1 MKKEALNT
9 RIRKGDLV
17 RVISGKEKGKEGNV
31 LSVVPGKQAIFVEGL
46 NLFKRATKASQG
58 NPKGGMV
65 EREGRL
71 HLSNVMLLCTSCGKL
86 ARIGIKILPDGKKLR
101 ICRRCEEVLDK
112 DVK

>member
-1 MKKEALNT
+1 MKKDALNT

-17 RVISGKEKGKEGNV
+17 RVITGKEKGKEGNV
-31 LSVVPGKQAIFVEGL
+31 LSVSPAKQAVFVEGL

-58 NPKGGMV
+58 NPKGGFV

-71 HLSNVMLLCTSCGKL
+71 HLSNVMLLCASCGKL
-86 ARIGIKILPDGKKLR
+86 ARIGAKILPDGKKLR

-112 DVK
+112 NA